1 MATIQMN
8 LDDLT
13 PTLLERA
20 LRALQQAE
28 APPAELLRLAVLAQ
42 TESTT
47 RVEQSL
53 ALEALLSRSVERALM
68 AQRQAEGLPAA
79 PSRTAPNRAALLQA
93 LAADFGCGN
102 ATLESWSALY
112 YRYLSPIPFNVDEL
126 AGAAHVA
133 LQQYRRRL
141 NQGLAYL
148 AIEVS
153 KAELA
158 ARRQRLDSAGL
169 HLPPP
174 DYGRLFGVETH
185 LKRLTNQIEATE
197 TSCFLSIE
205 GLGGI
210 GKTALARALAQRL
223 LERGAVEDVL
233 WVSARQVWLSDRGEM
248 TPVQDAAHS
257 VEDIVTRLTM
267 QAGMRDLAGAPLAE
281 KLERL
286 RHVVRETAHLIVVD
300 NLETLADVAQLLPTL
315 STLSAKSHFVLTSR
329 HTLARFPY
337 VSVFDVPE
345 LTLQDSQTLLNDEL
359 QRRGRRAEVQS
370 ASIEPIYAKF
380 GGLPLALKLVAAQ
393 LNHLPLD
400 TVLAD
405 FREGEHRRR
414 DQLYT
419 YIYYHTWQLLDPPAQ
434 HLLLSM
440 LAIDPEGEDVGFLQ
454 EMSALTGAEF
464 DQALAQ
470 LLDYSLLE
478 ISNGLAA
485 PYYRLHRLTITFL
498 QTNVLSY

>member
-1 MATIQMN
+1 MN

-13 PTLLERA
+13 PNLLERA

-28 APPAELLRLAVLAQ
+28 APPEMLLHLAILSQ
-42 TESTT
+42 TESAT
-47 RVEQSL
+47 RIEQSL
-53 ALEALLSRSVERALM
+53 ALEALLTRLIEQSLA
-68 AQRQAEGLPAA
+68 AQHKAEGLCASSSRAA
-79 PSRTAPNRAALLQA
+79 SDRAALLQE

-112 YRYLSPIPFNVDEL
+112 YRYLSPVPFSVEEL

-141 NQGLAYL
+141 KQGLAYL

-169 HLPPP
+169 YLPPP
-174 DYGRLFGVETH
+174 EYGRLFGIETH
-185 LKRLTNQIEATE
+185 LKRLTNQIDATE
-197 TSCFLSIE
+197 APCFLSIE

-233 WVSARQVWLSDRGEM
+233 WVSARQVWFSDSGEM
-248 TPVQDAAHS
+248 TPVQDAARS
-257 VEDIVTRLTM
+257 MEDIITRLTI

-286 RHVVRETAHLIVVD
+286 RHVARESTYLIVID
-300 NLETLADVAQLLPTL
+300 NLETLADTAHLLPAL
-315 STLSAKSHFVLTSR
+315 ASLSAKSHFVLTSR
-329 HTLARFPY
+329 HTLTQFPY
-337 VSVFDVPE
+337 VAVFDVPE
-345 LTLQDSQTLLNDEL
+345 LTLQDSQALLNAEL
-359 QRRGRRAEVQS
+359 QRRGRRVAVQP
-370 ASIEPIYAKF
+370 ASVEPIYTAI

-393 LNHLPLD
+393 MSRLPLD

-405 FREGEHRRR
+405 FRAGEPHLH

-419 YIYYHTWQLLDPPAQ
+419 YIYYHTWQLLDPLAQ
-434 HLLLSM
+434 HLLLAM
-440 LAIDPEGEDVGFLQ
+440 LAIAPEGEDVDFLQ
-454 EMSALTGAEF
+454 EMSALSDAEF
-464 DQALAQ
+464 EQALIQ

-478 ISNGLAA
+478 IGDTLAA
-485 PYYRLHRLTITFL
+485 PRYRLHRLTITFL
-498 QTNVLSY
+498 QTNVLSHWRNV